1 MNATPG
7 RGISPV
13 GVLVAAF
20 WAVAVLPA
28 TLLPMTDPD
37 TFWHIRVGREIIERG
52 SIPTVDTWSIVGAG
66 RAWVSQDWLSNVATA
81 GAHELG
87 PTAVSVA
94 YGLMATAAIA
104 ILWFAIRV
112 RRPGIGPLPR
122 VGWLTFGLVLAAP
135 TLGARVQVVDLLLAA
150 AVIWILWSYLVSRLA
165 RWLIALP
172 ILAGLWVNLHAGFP
186 LLFLF
191 GGAIVVGEA
200 LDRIT
205 SRRARGEPLTWGQ
218 QVRVLAALGASALA
232 LVLNP
237 NGWAIYAYPFDTLE
251 IAALA
256 GFVGEWQ
263 PASLGAPSGQLLAAF
278 VLIGVLPALAL
289 GWRTVRSADVLVM
302 IGLVVMAVSAVRF
315 LLVTGPIGAAI
326 VCVVITG
333 PLAGTRL
340 GSRLGRVAARLGRPV
355 GGARRIVNAALV
367 LGVVVLGVVLVGLR
381 VGPAGQASAVAA
393 EYPVEAVRWLGNQ
406 PEQRVF
412 NRYEWG
418 GYLGLELPDR
428 PIFIDGRADI
438 YGDPLILEYVETI
451 SVNIDPQLTFDRH
464 QIDAVLYPIE
474 SVLGT
479 WLDDQDAWTRS
490 YADETSAVWTRRG
503 S

>member
-1 MNATPG
+1 MNATPR

-66 RAWVSQDWLSNVATA
+66 RAWVSQDWLSNVAMA

-94 YGLMATAAIA
+94 YGLMAAAAIA

-112 RRPGIGPLPR
+112 RRPDIGPLPR
-122 VGWLTFGLVLAAP
+122 VGWLIFGLVLAAP

-150 AVIWILWSYLVSRLA
+150 ASIWILWSYLAWRRT
-165 RWLIALP
+165 RWLMALP
-172 ILAGLWVNLHAGFP
+172 PVAVLWVNLHAGFP

-200 LDRIT
+200 LDRLA
-205 SRRARGEPLTWGQ
+205 SRRAQGEPLTWMEQ
-218 QVRVLAALGASALA
+218 FRLLVALGASALA

-237 NGWAIYAYPFDTLE
+237 NGWAIYAYPFDTLQ
-251 IAALA
+251 IGALSR
-256 GFVGEWQ
+256 FVGEWQ

-278 VLIGVLPALAL
+278 VVVGVLPALAL
-289 GWRTVRSADVLVM
+289 GWRTARSADVL
-302 IGLVVMAVSAVRF
+302 ILLGLVVMAVSAVRF
-315 LLVTGPIGAAI
+315 LLVTGPIAATI
-326 VCVVITG
+326 VCVVISG
-333 PLAGTRL
+333 PLAGT
-340 GSRLGRVAARLGRPV
+340 GIGTRLGRAASRLRHPV

-367 LGVVVLGVVLVGLR
+367 LAVVTLGVALVAVR
-381 VGPAGQASAVAA
+381 IGPAGQVSAIAD
-393 EYPVEAVRWLGNQ
+393 EYPVNAVRWLGSQ
-406 PEQRVF
+406 PERRVF

-418 GYLGLELPDR
+418 GYLGLELADR

-451 SVNIDPQLTFDRH
+451 SVNLNPQVTFDRYD
-464 QIDAVLYPIE
+464 IDAVLYPTQ

-479 WLDDQDAWTRS
+479 WLDEQDGWTRS
-490 YADETSAVWTRRG
+490 YEDDSAAVWTRHG
-503 S
+503 G

>member
-1 MNATPG
+1 MNATPP
-7 RGISPV
+7 RGISPA

-37 TFWHIRVGREIIERG
+37 TFWHIRVGREIIEHG
-52 SIPTVDTWSIVGAG
+52 GIPTVDTWSIVGAG
-66 RAWVSQDWLSNVATA
+66 RAWVSQDWLSNVAMA
-81 GAHELG
+81 GVHELG
-87 PTAVSVA
+87 PTAVSVV
-94 YGLMATAAIA
+94 YGLMAAAAVA

-112 RRPGIGPLPR
+112 RRPDIGPLPR
-122 VGWLTFGLVLAAP
+122 VGWLIFGLVLAAP
-135 TLGARVQVVDLLLAA
+135 TLGARVQVVDLLLATL
-150 AVIWILWSYLVSRLA
+150 VIWILWSYLASR
-165 RWLIALP
+165 RTHWLMALP
-172 ILAGLWVNLHAGFP
+172 LVAVLWVNLHAGFP

-205 SRRARGEPLTWGQ
+205 SRRAQGEPLTWGQ
-218 QVRVLAALGASALA
+218 QVRLLVALGASALA

-251 IAALA
+251 ITALSR
-256 GFVGEWQ
+256 FVGEWQ

-278 VLIGVLPALAL
+278 VVIGVLPALAL
-289 GWRTVRSADVLVM
+289 GWRTARSADVLILLGM
-302 IGLVVMAVSAVRF
+302 VVMAVTAVRF

-340 GSRLGRVAARLGRPV
+340 GSRLCRIAARLDRPV

-367 LGVVVLGVVLVGLR
+367 VGVVVLGVALVAVR
-381 VGPAGQASAVAA
+381 VGPAGQVSAVAA
-393 EYPVEAVRWLGNQ
+393 EYPVGAVRWLGNQ

-418 GYLGLELPDR
+418 GYLGLQLPDR

-438 YGDPLILEYVETI
+438 YRDPLILEYVQTI
-451 SVNIDPQLTFDRH
+451 SVNIDPQVTFDRYE
-464 QIDAVLYPIE
+464 IDAVLYPTE

-490 YADETSAVWTRRG
+490 YADDTAAVWTRRG